1 MSSIE
6 LHTCKQKT
14 GQTATIHN
22 FFFFFDGVRGC
33 MRVYN
38 RMPRFICMCSSI
50 ESWTSI
56 ADSMKVREMNREIA
70 REERERERKR
80 EKRKERK
87 M

>member
-1 MSSIE
+1 MS
-6 LHTCKQKT
+6 
-14 GQTATIHN
+14 
-22 FFFFFDGVRGC
+22 
-33 MRVYN
+33 VYN

-70 REERERERKR
+70 REERERE
-80 EKRKERK
+80 KERRERRERCDLA